1 MPYRPRPFRNFGLKV
16 LAVVLA
22 TLLWLV
28 VSREETVERSVRVPL
43 ELQQVPG
50 GLDLM
55 SEPPNTVDVL
65 VRGAS
70 DAVSRMSQGDL
81 VAVLDL
87 RSARPGRRL
96 FPLTPQDV
104 RAPFGVEVVEI
115 TPSTVSMTFEKEGS
129 RIIPIAPSVEGRP
142 NPGYVIGQIK
152 STPSSVLVVGP
163 EGALDRVKAAMTEP
177 VQVNGATAPVQE
189 AVTVGVSDPYLRL
202 KVPVT
207 ANVVVNV
214 IPAPE
219 ERTFGRLPVRA
230 RNLPSH
236 EVVRVEPRLVSVTVR
251 GGREAIDALKA
262 DTIEPYVDVSGLG
275 PGTYQLDVH
284 ADPGPDAGVARIDP
298 QQVKVTIR

>member
-1 MPYRPRPFRNFGLKV
+1 MRYRPRPFRNFGLKV
-16 LAVVLA
+16 LAVALA
-22 TLLWLV
+22 ALLWLV
-28 VSREETVERSVRVPL
+28 VSGEETVERSVRVPL
-43 ELQQVPG
+43 ELQQVPS

-104 RAPFGVEVVEI
+104 RSPFGVEVVEI
-115 TPSTVSMTFEKEGS
+115 TPSTVSMTFEREGS
-129 RIIPIAPSVEGRP
+129 RMIPVAPSVEGRP
-142 NPGYVIGQIK
+142 EPGYVIGQIRSDP
-152 STPSSVLVVGP
+152 STVLVVGP

-177 VQVNGATAPVQE
+177 VQVSGATAPVRE
-189 AVTVGVSDPYLRL
+189 AVTVGLADPYLRL

-207 ANVVVNV
+207 ANVTVNV

-219 ERTFGRLPVRA
+219 ERTFGRLPVRI
-230 RNLPSH
+230 RNLAPR
-236 EVVRVEPRLVSVTVR
+236 EVAHAEPRLVSVTVR
-251 GGREAIDALKA
+251 GGREAIDALKSDGVEA
-262 DTIEPYVDVSGLG
+262 YVDASGLG
-275 PGTYQLDVH
+275 SGTYTLDVH
-284 ADPGPDAGVARIDP
+284 ADPGPEAGVARIDP

>member
-1 MPYRPRPFRNFGLKV
+1 MRYRPRPFRNFGLKV

-22 TLLWLV
+22 ALLWLV
-28 VSREETVERSVRVPL
+28 VSGEETVERSVRVPL

-115 TPSTVSMTFEKEGS
+115 TPSTVAMTFEKEGS
-129 RIIPIAPSVEGRP
+129 RMIPIAPSVEGRP
-142 NPGYVIGQIK
+142 GPGYVIGQIR
-152 STPSSVLVVGP
+152 SNPASVLVVGP
-163 EGALDRVKAAMTEP
+163 EGALDLVKAAMTEP

-189 AVTVGVSDPYLRL
+189 AVNVGVADPYLRL
-202 KVPVT
+202 KTPVT
-207 ANVVVNV
+207 ANVTVNV

-219 ERTFGRLPVRA
+219 ERTFTRLPLHI
-230 RNLPSH
+230 RNLAPR
-236 EVVRVEPRLVSVTVR
+236 RVARAEPRLVTVTVR

-262 DTIEPYVDVSGLG
+262 EAVEAYIDVSGLG
-275 PGTYQLDVH
+275 AGTYTLDVH

-298 QQVKVTIR
+298 QQVRVTIR